1 MKETSD
7 IEIFTSPGKKCDLTR
22 DYPVVAFDCS
32 RFVSDI
38 VSICIEEQVR
48 LFINGKHCTTMV
60 ATPDE
65 LVEFAV
71 GFIIDEGFLH
81 GIHEIDSIS
90 IEGLSIDIQTKP
102 NVVLGDIHDL
112 EVRSSGGVG
121 NAEPNNGL
129 ARPLSDESVFS
140 IDMIFSAVDSLHDL
154 STTWKRTGG
163 THSAIILSG
172 TGDFVAYAEDMGRHT
187 AIDKVIGKALMKGA
201 SLSSCS
207 LTCSGR
213 LPAGMIQKAYR
224 VGIPLIISN
233 NAPFSSGI
241 DLANK
246 LNITVAGF
254 VRRPRAFIYS
264 GIGRIEG
271 AGYSIDK

>member
-1 MKETSD
+1 MNGTSELKISTSHGKE
-7 IEIFTSPGKKCDLTR
+7 CDLTR
-22 DYPVVAFDCS
+22 AYPVLAFDGS
-32 RFVSDI
+32 RFVSDT

-48 LFINGKHCTTMV
+48 LFLNGEHCTTMV

-71 GFIIDEGFLH
+71 GFIIDEGFLE

-90 IEGLSIDIQTKP
+90 IEGLSIDILTKP
-102 NVVLGDIHDL
+102 YVVPRNIHDL

-121 NAEPNNGL
+121 NAERSNESPP
-129 ARPLSDESVFS
+129 PLPDGCVFS
-140 IDMIFSAVDSLHDL
+140 IDAVFSAVDALHDR
-154 STTWKRTGG
+154 STTWKKTGG
-163 THSAIILSG
+163 THSALILSAN
-172 TGDFVAYAEDMGRHT
+172 GDLVAYAEDMGRHT

-201 SLSSCS
+201 SLSRCS

-241 DLANK
+241 DIANK
-246 LNITVAGF
+246 LNLTVAGF
-254 VRRPRAFIYS
+254 VRRPRAVIYT
-264 GIGRIEG
+264 GMKRIQD
-271 AGYSIDK
+271 ADNCL